1 MKSQIDQLENQK
13 AAAVKEMARP
23 HQERVSP
30 QGTHSVD
37 FYGLIHAPI
46 HNYHQIP
53 EAKQAL
59 EGEWEKLEKIPA
71 WDMKGVR
78 SKAEVRKNAQKTGN
92 GAFCATNGTV
102 LPQKRRIGKEAPN
115 V

>member
-1 MKSQIDQLENQK
+1 M
-13 AAAVKEMARP
+13 
-23 HQERVSP
+23 
-30 QGTHSVD
+30 D

-59 EGEWEKLEKIPA
+59 EGEWEKLENIPA

-78 SKAEVRKNAQKTGN
+78 SKRAVKEEAYKTGKL
-92 GAFCATNGTV
+92 CI
-102 LPQKRRIGKEAPN
+102 LHS
-115 V
+115 